1 MNRAEDGGSLQI
13 AVAQIANAPGRLNAN
28 LALHLQLIGQ
38 ARRAGAGLLVF
49 PELSLTGY
57 APNPDCADC
66 AALALPRNAAVFAQL
81 AAGAG
86 AMAVSL
92 GFIERGDDGRHY
104 NAQILLTGQR
114 HAVHRKL
121 NLPGY
126 GNLREDRVYARGDA
140 LALGELK
147 LGELKLGESG
157 SHWRIATLIC
167 ADHWNPALP
176 WLAAVSGANLL
187 LAPAASA
194 RNAVDGFDNPRGWA
208 INLSHTALTYGAPT
222 VFANYC
228 GKSGDADFWGGSR
241 ILDAS
246 GQELVCAHE
255 QPALIMAEV
264 SVADGQAARARLP
277 TVRDSD
283 PARVAQLLN
292 GVLAQGLNRQ
302 SGVT

>member
-1 MNRAEDGGSLQI
+1 MVNRAEDGGSLKI
-13 AVAQIANAPGRLNAN
+13 AVAQIANAPGRIDAN
-28 LALHLQLIGQ
+28 LALHLQRIGQ

-57 APNPDCADC
+57 APDPDC
-66 AALALPRNAAVFAQL
+66 AALALVRDAAVFEQL
-81 AAGAG
+81 AAAAG
-86 AMAVSL
+86 GMAVSL
-92 GFIERGDDGRHY
+92 GFIEQGDDGRDY

-140 LALGELK
+140 LVLCELGPDADLDPD
-147 LGELKLGESG
+147 LDPDP
-157 SHWRIATLIC
+157 HWRIATLIC

-176 WLAAVSGANLL
+176 WLAAVSGANLI

-194 RNAVDGFDNPRGWA
+194 VNAVDGFDNPRGWA
-208 INLSHTALTYGAPT
+208 VNLTHTALTYGAPT

-228 GKSGDADFWGGSR
+228 GKSGEADFWGGSR

-246 GQELVCAHE
+246 GQELARADD

-264 SVADGQAARARLP
+264 SVADGQAARQRLP
-277 TVRDSD
+277 TARDSD
-283 PARVAQLLN
+283 PALVRQLLARHFDA
-292 GVLAQGLNRQ
+292 G
-302 SGVT
+302 